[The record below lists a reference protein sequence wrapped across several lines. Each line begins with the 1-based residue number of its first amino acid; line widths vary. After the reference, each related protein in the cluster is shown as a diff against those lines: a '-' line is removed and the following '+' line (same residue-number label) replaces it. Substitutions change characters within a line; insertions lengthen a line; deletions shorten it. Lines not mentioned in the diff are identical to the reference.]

1 MPVEKVETV
10 ASRSN
15 FMTQHDQPLPI
26 ATPAMARAIWDQQKR
41 PSARQVATQL
51 TQSGR
56 PVHHSTVSRWRRQG
70 WRPVEPTL
78 HPLDAARLALEAAM
92 PAVTNDPMMRTQDL
106 LGGDAGQKLAPLT
119 DEELLTRA
127 VHNMYVLINL
137 ILDETPAIL
146 MRTTP
151 AQAAVLLSAL
161 AQSLK
166 AAGDAPVPRNV
177 PGPAP
182 RRPSGRRPP
191 GRRHPR

>member
-1 MPVEKVETV
+1 
-10 ASRSN
+10 
-15 FMTQHDQPLPI
+15 
-26 ATPAMARAIWDQQKR
+26 MARAIWDQQKR

-56 PVHHSTVSRWRRQG
+56 PVHHSTVSRWRCQG
-70 WRPVEPTL
+70 WRLVEPTL

-182 RRPSGRRPP
+182 RRPLGRRPP